1 MELKSITDDSIT
13 ATSMEGNTFQPSS
26 ARLHLNIA
34 SGGWCAKKS
43 LHDVPQYLQVD
54 LDRSWALIAVAT
66 QGIESIQSWVSE
78 YYLST
83 TFDHKVWI
91 FVHDFTGKKVRN
103 YFNIE
108 RFQRIVPKKF
118 ISETQLA
125 LFYRTYFLKKNG
137 SCILKGASTDISLLD
152 QHLTIQ
158 ILIISPSCNGRRDAQ
173 FTTLTQRSQSMSLI
187 ELGVP
192 VLIVEQ
198 ELTSRP
204 KIPTI
209 DPINDNPLNSSCDH

>member
-1 MELKSITDDSIT
+1 MNIPICHLLILVGLDNPIGMELKSITDDSIT

-34 SGGWCAKKS
+34 GGGWCAKKS

-108 RFQRIVPKKF
+108 RFQRILPKKY
-118 ISETQLA
+118 IGETQLA
-125 LFYRTYFLKKNG
+125 LFYRTYFLKE
-137 SCILKGASTDISLLD
+137 TDHVSYRVPR
-152 QHLTIQ
+152 LTYHY
-158 ILIISPSCNGRRDAQ
+158 S
-173 FTTLTQRSQSMSLI
+173 
-187 ELGVP
+187 
-192 VLIVEQ
+192 
-198 ELTSRP
+198 
-204 KIPTI
+204 
-209 DPINDNPLNSSCDH
+209 INT